1 MMGSWLLHKHS
12 AYDGLDSIRRLK
24 AGAKED
30 WNRLGN
36 AKCPGAVAAA
46 ALL

>member
-1 MMGSWLLHKHS
+1 MHKHS
-12 AYDGLDSIRRLK
+12 AYGGLDSIRLK